1 MSLVDEIQRLDD
13 LRRDDVLTEE
23 EFARAKEKLL
33 RQDGQSGL
41 GKSIQG
47 SFEEPDER
55 TWGLFIH
62 LSQFLGYAIPVLGW
76 IVPIVIWQVMKDK
89 SEIMDAHGIN
99 ITNWLISE
107 FIYLVAFALLSTVII
122 GIPFLIAAMIA
133 GIVFP
138 ILGALKAQNLE
149 VWGYPLTIRF
159 IQPRLYR

>member
-1 MSLVDEIQRLDD
+1 MSLADEIQRLDD

-33 RQDGQSGL
+33 RQDGQSSL
-41 GKSIQG
+41 GKSFQG

-62 LSQFLGYAIPVLGW
+62 LSQFLSYAIPVLGAV
-76 IVPIVIWQVMKDK
+76 VPIVIWQVMKDK

-133 GIVFP
+133 GVVFP

-149 VWGYPLTIRF
+149 VWRYPLSIPF
-159 IQPRLYR
+159 IKPRLYR

>member
-1 MSLVDEIQRLDD
+1 MSLADEIQRLDD

-33 RQDGQSGL
+33 RQDGQSSL
-41 GKSIQG
+41 GKSFQG

-62 LSQFLGYAIPVLGW
+62 LSQFLSYAIPVLGW
-76 IVPIVIWQVMKDK
+76 VVPIVIWQVMKDK

-133 GIVFP
+133 GVVFP

-149 VWGYPLTIRF
+149 VWRYPLSIPF
-159 IQPRLYR
+159 IKPRLYR